1 MTVYCKTADE
11 NTRKNKNSASRNIP
25 ILNLCYLHPMKTIG
39 IVGGFT
45 WLSTADYY
53 RLLNQAIN
61 KKFGGVASAKI
72 ILSSLNFE
80 DIKTLVEKYDW
91 EGIANIVVPA
101 AVSIEYAGADCI
113 VLAANTPHKIAE
125 SVTRAIK
132 VPLIHIGEAT
142 ANAIKAK
149 NLTTVA
155 LLGTKYT
162 MQLDFYKN
170 KLSEKN
176 IVTIVPDDDD
186 IEYINNSIF
195 TEMGKGIFLPST
207 KERYLEIIN
216 KLIARG
222 AEGIILGCTEIPI
235 LIKQEDCPVAV
246 FDTTAIHVDAIM
258 DFVLS

>member
-1 MTVYCKTADE
+1 
-11 NTRKNKNSASRNIP
+11 
-25 ILNLCYLHPMKTIG
+25 MKTIG

-45 WLSTADYY
+45 WLSTVDYY
-53 RLLNQAIN
+53 TLLNQAVN
-61 KKFGGVASAKI
+61 KKFGGVTSAKI
-72 ILSSLNFE
+72 ILSSVNFE
-80 DIKTLVEKYDW
+80 DIKTLVEQYDW
-91 EGIANIVVPA
+91 EGVANIVVPA
-101 AVSIEYAGADCI
+101 AVSIEQAGADCI
-113 VLAANTPHKIAE
+113 ALAANTPHKIAG

-149 NLTTVA
+149 GLATVA

-170 KLSEKN
+170 KLAEEN
-176 IVTIVPDDDD
+176 IVAIVPDEED

-207 KERYLEIIN
+207 KEKYLEIIN
-216 KLIARG
+216 KLITHG
-222 AEGIILGCTEIPI
+222 AKGIILGCTEIPM
-235 LIKQEDCPVAV
+235 LVKQEDCSVAV
-246 FDTTAIHVDAIM
+246 FDTTAIHVEAIL